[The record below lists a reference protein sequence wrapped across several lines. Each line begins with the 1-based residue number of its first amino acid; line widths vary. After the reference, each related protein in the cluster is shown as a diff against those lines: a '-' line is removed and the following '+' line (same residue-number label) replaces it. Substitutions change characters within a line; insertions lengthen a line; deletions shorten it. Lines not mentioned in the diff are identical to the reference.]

1 MFQVTSPKGQSR
13 AVAIASVM
21 LFALLTGNA
30 HAAVDVASVVAGIAE
45 AGVAIL
51 AVIGALL
58 AMSVSIFGLG
68 KAYAFIK
75 RKAGA

>member
-1 MFQVTSPKGQSR
+1 MSKNVVRGLVAVAVVGTAATQASAAGIDVTSVIS
-13 AVAIASVM
+13 
-21 LFALLTGNA
+21 
-30 HAAVDVASVVAGIAE
+30 GITD

-51 AVIGALL
+51 SVIAALL

-68 KAYAFIK
+68 KAYGFIK

>member
-1 MFQVTSPKGQSR
+1 MLQLTRNQARKYGAKIVVAGTLLAPMF
-13 AVAIASVM
+13 AMAAI
-21 LFALLTGNA
+21 
-30 HAAVDVASVVAGIAE
+30 DVASVVAGIAE

-58 AMSVSIFGLG
+58 AMSVTIFGLG
-68 KAYAFIK
+68 KVYAFIK

>member
-1 MFQVTSPKGQSR
+1 MNKLVRFVVTPR
-13 AVAIASVM
+13 RTAA
-21 LFALLTGNA
+21 ALALMALSQA
-30 HAAVDVASVVAGIAE
+30 HAAIDVSSVTTGIGD

-51 AVIGALL
+51 AVITALL
-58 AMSVSIFGLG
+58 AMSVSIFGLA